1 VVELVVEGGVLAGEP
16 AARVVVQTC
25 LLAPL
30 PALELALVPTAGLR
44 QLRLEA
50 GQPHPAVDAAL
61 ADVEL
66 ATGRA
71 LRVALREQRCQRPQ
85 LLPPG
90 LRARALLL
98 RGLAPL
104 RSRPRRR
111 GGRG

>member
-1 VVELVVEGGVLAGEP
+1 MSTEAGELQ
-16 AARVVVQTC
+16 QTC

-61 ADVEL
+61 ADAEL

-98 RGLAPL
+98 RGRLAPL

-111 GGRG
+111 LPGRLARA